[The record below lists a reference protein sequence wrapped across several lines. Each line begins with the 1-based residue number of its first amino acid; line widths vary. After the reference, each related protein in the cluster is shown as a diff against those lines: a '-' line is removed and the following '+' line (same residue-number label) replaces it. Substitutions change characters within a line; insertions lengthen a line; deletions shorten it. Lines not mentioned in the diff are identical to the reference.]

1 MTETLGTKYIL
12 AMKKMISSYLTNVK
26 FLIRVKRLDNISDQ
40 PSVGTAKAFVFAGN
54 NIDL

>member
-12 AMKKMISSYLTNVK
+12 AMKKMISSYLTKVK